1 MIILSEFLSTTF
13 PRAYAIL
20 LGAVFLFVVYFLP
33 HGIAG
38 VMEPLWHRYKA
49 WRTSPRGPTV
59 NAEGA
64 GQ

>member
-38 VMEPLWHRYKA
+38 VIEPLWHRFKA
-49 WRTSPRGPTV
+49 WRVASRGEPV
-59 NAEGA
+59 NAGGA
-64 GQ
+64 GR